1 MDIALLN
8 LANVL
13 HRSKHSRDATV
24 PLHVAIS
31 LAPNVNVLYYTLG
44 NIYAVSNVQLATD
57 NCSLVFSQK
66 ETSWGWTCAKRFD
79 SSYISSALILLK
91 NF

>member
-13 HRSKHSRDATV
+13 HRSKHSLDATI

-31 LAPNVNVLYYTLG
+31 LAPNVNVLHYTLG
-44 NIYAVSNVQLATD
+44 NIYAVSNV
-57 NCSLVFSQK
+57 
-66 ETSWGWTCAKRFD
+66 
-79 SSYISSALILLK
+79 
-91 NF
+91 

>member
-24 PLHVAIS
+24 PLHVAVS
-31 LAPNVNVLYYTLG
+31 LAPNVNVLHYTLG
-44 NIYAVSNVQLATD
+44 NIYAVSNSSRRTRTLLGSKAQVVNACNIHLSWASVWAKT
-57 NCSLVFSQK
+57 NSLSP
-66 ETSWGWTCAKRFD
+66 
-79 SSYISSALILLK
+79 
-91 NF
+91 